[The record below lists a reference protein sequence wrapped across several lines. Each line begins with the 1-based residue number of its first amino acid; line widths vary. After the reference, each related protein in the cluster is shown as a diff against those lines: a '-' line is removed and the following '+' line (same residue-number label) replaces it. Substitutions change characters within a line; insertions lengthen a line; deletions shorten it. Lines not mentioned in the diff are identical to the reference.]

1 MATGPEKLLVQQIQQ
16 LVRKGN
22 LDGLSDGEL
31 LREFVTQNDT
41 AALDRLITSLSPMV
55 WGVSRRL
62 VRDGHDAEDVFQ
74 TTFLVLMRKA
84 RTIVKHQAVGS
95 WVYQVA
101 YHAATKARARA
112 ARRRAQETR
121 LTEMSG
127 AEPSPESDLAEVSA
141 VLDREINQLSEKLRQ
156 VITLCCIQG
165 KSNEQAA
172 RELSCPAGTVA
183 VRLSRAR
190 ELLWARLARCGFTLS
205 AAHLASVLAPEV
217 LAAAV
222 PTPLLRST
230 ARAAVDGTAGA
241 GFSSSVQALGDEV
254 ARQFVVRKLKLGA
267 VYLAGLMTVAGSG
280 WLAYQGLAVRSST
293 NTADRLAAAPSPMK
307 PPTPPP
313 PVAVRSGPEV
323 GQSLRGRVL
332 PALHLNGPGKG
343 GRACLIGKYGTKPV
357 VLIFA
362 RDLNAPLQHLLQK
375 LDGACAAHP
384 DPSLQSF
391 VVFDEAV
398 QGRLEEWLA
407 MTPLQH
413 LVVTVGRPAVFREY
427 AISEPAEVTVVFYT
441 NSKVMVNYAYGKGQL
456 SDADSE
462 RILKDL
468 PKVLP

>member
-22 LDGLSDGEL
+22 LDGLTDGEL
-31 LREFVTQNDT
+31 LREFVTRNDT
-41 AALDRLITSLSPMV
+41 AALERLITSLSPMV

-74 TTFLVLMRKA
+74 TTFLVLIRKA

-156 VITLCCIQG
+156 VITLCCMQG

-190 ELLWARLARCGFTLS
+190 EQLWARLARCGFTLS

-217 LAAAV
+217 LAAVV
-222 PTPLLRST
+222 PTPLLRAT
-230 ARAAVDGTAGA
+230 ACAAVDGTAGA

-254 ARQFVVRKLKLGA
+254 ARHFVVRKLKLGA
-267 VYLAGLMTVAGSG
+267 VCLAGLMTVAGSG
-280 WLAYQGLAVRSST
+280 WFVYQGRAVRSD
-293 NTADRLAAAPSPMK
+293 TADSLAAAPSPMK
-307 PPTPPP
+307 LPTATSPLREI
-313 PVAVRSGPEV
+313 VLSGPEV

-343 GRACLIGKYGTKPV
+343 GAACLIGKYGTKPV

-362 RDLNAPLQHLLQK
+362 RDLTAPLQQQLQK
-375 LDGACAAHP
+375 LDGACAAHA
-384 DPSLQSF
+384 DRSLRSF

-398 QGRLEEWLA
+398 QGRLEEWLT
-407 MTPLQH
+407 MTALQH

-427 AISEPAEVTVVFYT
+427 AISESAEVTVVFYT
-441 NSKVMVNYAYGKGQL
+441 NSKVMVNYAFSEGQL
-456 SDADSE
+456 SDADND

-468 PKVLP
+468 PKILP